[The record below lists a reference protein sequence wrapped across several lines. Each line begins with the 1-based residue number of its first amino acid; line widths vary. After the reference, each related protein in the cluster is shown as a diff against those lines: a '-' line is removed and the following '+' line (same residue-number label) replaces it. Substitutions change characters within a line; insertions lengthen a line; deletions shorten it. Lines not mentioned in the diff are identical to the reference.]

1 VRNLLS
7 CGVAMVRG
15 YYLCIMASKG
25 HVIHVGMT
33 GLLMERVLRHKA
45 GTSGAFTRK
54 FAYTASRIWR
64 VMRVATGHSLQV
76 SNSLRLGL
84 ANSLGFS
91 HPKDH
96 NNTSDESVELGCVLN

>member
-1 VRNLLS
+1 
-7 CGVAMVRG
+7 
-15 YYLCIMASKG
+15 
-25 HVIHVGMT
+25 
-33 GLLMERVLRHKA
+33 
-45 GTSGAFTRK
+45 
-54 FAYTASRIWR
+54 
-64 VMRVATGHSLQV
+64 MRVATGHSQQV